1 MPYSAFSSML
11 GASLILYVSGA
22 LVSLIFCN
30 SRTISRI
37 VPYTTALLAS
47 GCGLYAAIYKLIFN
61 SSEIIKVSIPSNL
74 TLISPELYIDNL
86 SAFFI
91 LLISFL
97 VFVVSIYSY
106 GYMEHYINHRSI
118 GMPGVLYNLFAFS
131 MILVV
136 ITGNLFAFLVAWEIM
151 SLVSYFLVVYESEKE
166 DVQKAGIIYFIM
178 THIGTAFITA
188 AFALIF
194 KYTGQSQL
202 DLIAYGDIPG
212 SAKSLIFIML
222 LIGFGTKAG
231 LIPLHIWLPYAHP
244 AAPSNISALMSG
256 VMIKTAIYGILRFVV
271 VSAAPGEQWWGAC
284 VLIVGTISAVLGV
297 SYTLMENNIKRLL
310 AYCSIE
316 NIGIIFMC
324 IGLSMISAASGN
336 KMLAAVALTACLLHT
351 LNHSVF
357 KGLLF
362 MGAGAIYNS
371 AGTKNIEK
379 LGGLIK
385 KMPKTAVFFLVG
397 SLSISAI
404 PPFNGF
410 VSEWLAYQSMFNSIS
425 EASGLLKL
433 LILVSAALLAFTGA
447 LAAYSFVKAFG
458 ITFLGLPRSE
468 KAKNAKEV
476 GTSMLTGMG
485 ILSAF
490 CLLIG
495 IFPRICINLLD
506 SISNDLFGY
515 SVADNIS
522 GTFGFITV
530 PLQVNSTSISPLEA
544 LLTAAVTGML
554 VIAVVLFISKGTKKR
569 RYGTWDCGYLKLNSK
584 MQYSATGFSKPMR
597 IVLRGIF
604 RPQRELQLEEGKSP
618 YFFTKARY
626 LTSTESIF
634 EKYIYEPAV
643 DGIFRFARKVRF
655 VIQTGSIHTY
665 LLYIFTAIILLFVYF
680 VLQK

>member
-1 MPYSAFSSML
+1 MPYSAFSIVL
-11 GASLILYVSGA
+11 AASLIFYLLGA
-22 LVSLIFCN
+22 LVSILFSN
-30 SRTISRI
+30 SKILSRI
-37 VPYTTALLAS
+37 IPYTTALLSSACGIYAS
-47 GCGLYAAIYKLIFN
+47 IFKLIFN
-61 SSEIIKVSIPSNL
+61 NSEPLKITIPTN
-74 TLISPELYIDNL
+74 TKLISPELYIDNL

-106 GYMEHYINHRSI
+106 GYMEHYANHRNI
-118 GMPGVLYNLFAFS
+118 GIPGVLYNLFAFS

-166 DVQKAGIIYFIM
+166 DVQKAGIIYLVM

-188 AFALIF
+188 AFALIY

-202 DLIAYGDIPG
+202 DMIAYGNIPDTI
-212 SAKSLIFIML
+212 KSLIFIML

-231 LIPLHIWLPYAHP
+231 IIPLHIWLPYAHP

-256 VMIKTAIYGILRFVV
+256 VMIKTAIYGILRFIV

-284 VLIVGTISAVLGV
+284 VLIVGTVSAVLGV
-297 SYTLMENNIKRLL
+297 SYTLMEHNIKRLL

-324 IGLSMISAASGN
+324 IGISMISASSGN
-336 KMLAAVALTACLLHT
+336 SVLAAVALAAGLLHT
-351 LNHSVF
+351 FNHSVF

-371 AGTKNIEK
+371 TGTKNIEK

-385 KMPKTAVFFLVG
+385 KMPKTAVFFLIG

-410 VSEWLAYQSMFNSIS
+410 VSEWLAYQSMFISIGNS
-425 EASGLLKL
+425 SGLMKL
-433 LILVSAALLAFTGA
+433 LILISAALLALTGA

-458 ITFLGLPRSE
+458 ISFLGLPRSE
-468 KAKNAKEV
+468 NASGAKEV
-476 GTSMLTGMG
+476 SPSMLTGMG
-485 ILSAF
+485 ILSAV
-490 CLLIG
+490 CLIIG
-495 IFPRICINLLD
+495 ILPRLFLNLLD
-506 SISNDLFGY
+506 GVTGELFGQ
-515 SVADNIS
+515 SLTENLS
-522 GTFGFITV
+522 GTSSFITV
-530 PLQVNSTSISPLEA
+530 PLQIQNTKISPVEA
-544 LLTAAVTGML
+544 VLTAVAIGILTAGAVFL
-554 VIAVVLFISKGTKKR
+554 VSKGTQKR
-569 RYGTWDCGYLKLNSK
+569 RYGTWDCGYIKLNSK
-584 MQYSATGFSKPMR
+584 MQYSATGFSKPIR
-597 IVLRGIF
+597 IVFRGIF
-604 RPQRELQLEEGKSP
+604 RPQRELQLEDGKSP
-618 YFFTKARY
+618 YYFTKAHY
-626 LTSTESIF
+626 MTSTESIF
-634 EKYIYEPAV
+634 EKYFYEPAV
-643 DGIFRFARKVRF
+643 NGIFRFARRVRF

-665 LLYIFTAIILLFVYF
+665 LLYIFTAIILMFIYF